1 MIMINENIAQF
12 GILHEF
18 LSADKSMV
26 PYFSRHSW
34 KQFIKSKPARFGF
47 KLWVLVSSTGM
58 PYNLHIHEGKPA
70 DQNED
75 SLGSRVA
82 KRAIA
87 VCEKPEDH
95 VLFFDNFFSSY
106 KLLKELGQMGFRA
119 TGTMRND
126 RIEYCPLVPI
136 NDMKKMKRGVH
147 DHRSSAADKIEIV
160 RWQDNSVVKVGS
172 NAYGLLLLRKVKR
185 WKKGQ
190 GHVNVNQPA
199 VIAHY
204 NNVMGRVDLMGR
216 ALSDYRP
223 SIHGKKWY

>member
-1 MIMINENIAQF
+1 MSKIKPIYDMINEKIVQF
-12 GILHEF
+12 RILHEF
-18 LSADKSMV
+18 LSVDESKV
-26 PYFSRHSW
+26 PYFGRHSC
-34 KQFIKSKPARFGF
+34 KQFIKSKPVRFGF
-47 KLWVLVSSTGM
+47 NLWVLVSSTGM
-58 PYNLHIHEGKPA
+58 PYNLDIYEGKPA
-70 DQNED
+70 DQSED

-87 VCEKPEDH
+87 VCEKSEDH

-172 NAYGLLLLRKVKR
+172 NAYGMFPLRKVNR

-190 GHVNVNQPA
+190 GHVNVDQRA
-199 VIAHY
+199 VIAH
-204 NNVMGRVDLMGR
+204 
-216 ALSDYRP
+216 
-223 SIHGKKWY
+223 

>member
-1 MIMINENIAQF
+1 MSKIKPIYDMINENIVQF

-18 LSADKSMV
+18 LSVDESMV
-26 PYFSRHSW
+26 PYFGRHSC
-34 KQFIKSKPARFGF
+34 KQFIKSKPVRFGF
-47 KLWVLVSSTGM
+47 NLWVLVSSTGM
-58 PYNLHIHEGKPA
+58 PYNLDIYEGKPA
-70 DQNED
+70 DQSED

-87 VCEKPEDH
+87 VCEKSEDH

-126 RIEYCPLVPI
+126 RIEYRPLVPI

-147 DHRSSAADKIEIV
+147 DHKSSAADKIEIV
-160 RWQDNSVVKVGS
+160 RWQDNSIVKVGS
-172 NAYGLLLLRKVKR
+172 NAYGMLPLRKVNR

-190 GHVNVNQPA
+190 GHVNVDQRA
-199 VIAHY
+199 VIAH
-204 NNVMGRVDLMGR
+204 
-216 ALSDYRP
+216 
-223 SIHGKKWY
+223 